1 MNLTPEIKAQLAEQK
16 KQCVFCKLISGEMEA
31 KKVFED
37 DLTIAMV
44 DIHPAIKGHTL
55 FMPKEHY
62 PILPYLSQEEFKH
75 LFGLVPGMCKA
86 VKEAMVATSVNVFIA
101 SGGVA
106 GQQAG
111 HFLMHIFPRE
121 TGDGFFNFF
130 WKPKE
135 TLEEEKLKVLQNNFP
150 IMMGNHFKRNPMSWH
165 SGTGEM
171 VNYLQDVYA
180 NEIILYEDEQ
190 VLVVIPKKGVVKG
203 HIQVYS
209 KIEEKFI
216 ENLSIE
222 EAFHLFSTAS
232 LAATLVFEGL
242 GVHGTNIILKSGISD
257 DNSKGSL
264 CIHILPRMPE
274 DGLNKSLLWEAKQP
288 SYDVDSIK
296 SKIKDK
302 TWKVKY
308 QEEKKKEETLIVKP
322 EVIKIGSE
330 KKEEPV
336 NFKDEIKK
344 AIERIRE

>member
-16 KQCVFCKLISGEMEA
+16 KQCIFCKLISGEMEA
-31 KKVFED
+31 KTVFQD
-37 DLTIAMV
+37 DVTISMI

-62 PILPYLSQEEFKH
+62 PILPYMPQEEFKH

-86 VKEAMVATSVNVFIA
+86 VKEGMVTTSVNVFIA
-101 SGGVA
+101 SGGAA

-135 TLEEEKLKVLQNNFP
+135 TLEEEKLKTLQHNFP
-150 IMMGNHFKRNPMSWH
+150 IMMGNHFKRNPMGWH

-171 VNYLQDVYA
+171 VSYLQDVYA
-180 NEIILYEDEQ
+180 KETILYEDEQ
-190 VLVVIPKKGVVKG
+190 VLVVIPKKGVIKG

-216 ENLSIE
+216 ENLSVE

-242 GVHGTNIILKSGISD
+242 GVHGTNIVLKSGETD
-257 DNSKGSL
+257 DNPDGKL
-264 CIHILPRMPE
+264 CINILPRMSD
-274 DGLNKSLLWEAKQP
+274 DGLNQSLLWQPKEP
-288 SYDVDSIK
+288 SYDLDSVK

-308 QEEKKKEETLIVKP
+308 KEEDKKEETLVVEPEVVKISSEEKKKP
-322 EVIKIGSE
+322 ENGD
-330 KKEEPV
+330 
-336 NFKDEIKK
+336 DEIQM
-344 AIERIRE
+344 AIERMRG

>member
-1 MNLTPEIKAQLAEQK
+1 MNLTPEMKAQLQEQK

-37 DLTIAMV
+37 DLTISMV
-44 DIHPAIKGHTL
+44 DIHPAIKGHIT

-75 LFGLVPGMCKA
+75 LFGIIPQLCQA
-86 VKEAMVATSVNVFIA
+86 VKEAMVTTSINVFIA
-101 SGGVA
+101 NGGAA

-111 HFLMHIFPRE
+111 HFLMHLLPRE
-121 TGDGFFNFF
+121 NGDGFFNFF

-135 TLEEEKLKVLQNNFP
+135 TLEEEKLKILQNNFP

-165 SGTGEM
+165 TGTGEM
-171 VNYLQDVYA
+171 VSYLQDVYA

-190 VLVVIPKKGVVKG
+190 ALVVMPKKGVVKG

-209 KIEEKFI
+209 KIEEKLI
-216 ENLSIE
+216 ENLSID

-242 GVHGTNIILKSGISD
+242 GVHGTNIILKSGETD
-257 DNSKGSL
+257 DNPDGKL
-264 CIHILPRMPE
+264 CINILPRMAE
-274 DGLNKSLLWEAKQP
+274 DGLNNSLLWQPKEP
-288 SYDVDSIK
+288 SYDLDSVK
-296 SKIKDK
+296 SRIKDK

-308 QEEKKKEETLIVKP
+308 KEEKKKVEETVVESK
-322 EVIKIGSE
+322 VIKIGSE
-330 KKEEPV
+330 EKKSNNGV
-336 NFKDEIKK
+336 DEIKE
-344 AIERIRE
+344 AIERINN